1 MFQEDLSATTSLQH
15 GYTSLLAN
23 PIRYPMG
30 EQEEE
35 STEENAA
42 VEVSVRVEYSK
53 KRRAAATTNEGK
65 PRVQKGLKDALYFV
79 RWKLEKVAKTEI
91 NKG

>member
-1 MFQEDLSATTSLQH
+1 MFQEDLSATTSLKDQQH
-15 GYTSLLAN
+15 GYTSLLAK

-30 EQEEE
+30 EQDHEEEE

-65 PRVQKGLKDALYFV
+65 PRV
-79 RWKLEKVAKTEI
+79 
-91 NKG
+91 

>member
-1 MFQEDLSATTSLQH
+1 MFQEDLSATTSLKDQQH
-15 GYTSLLAN
+15 NTTGYTSLLAN

-30 EQEEE
+30 EQDHEEEE

-53 KRRAAATTNEGK
+53 RRRGDRKAAGTTNEGK
-65 PRVQKGLKDALYFV
+65 PRV
-79 RWKLEKVAKTEI
+79 
-91 NKG
+91 

>member
-1 MFQEDLSATTSLQH
+1 
-15 GYTSLLAN
+15 
-23 PIRYPMG
+23 MG
-30 EQEEE
+30 EQDHEEEE

-65 PRVQKGLKDALYFV
+65 PRV
-79 RWKLEKVAKTEI
+79 
-91 NKG
+91 

>member
-1 MFQEDLSATTSLQH
+1 
-15 GYTSLLAN
+15 
-23 PIRYPMG
+23 MG
-30 EQEEE
+30 EQDHEE

-65 PRVQKGLKDALYFV
+65 PRV
-79 RWKLEKVAKTEI
+79 
-91 NKG
+91 